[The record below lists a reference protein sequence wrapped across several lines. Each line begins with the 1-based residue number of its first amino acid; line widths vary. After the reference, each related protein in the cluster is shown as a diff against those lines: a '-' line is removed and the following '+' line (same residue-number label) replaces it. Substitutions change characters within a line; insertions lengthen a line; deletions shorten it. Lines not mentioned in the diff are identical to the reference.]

1 MDSVETEKEIL
12 RGLADAVIA
21 YDEEKTVE
29 LAKMALEKSIDP
41 SDAILKG
48 LAVGMEEVGRL
59 YEIQEYFVPELLLCA
74 DSMNAALD
82 VLKPHIKLETQLKP
96 FSVVIGTVEGDI
108 HEIGKNLVRIMYEA
122 AGWTVY
128 DIGADVKI
136 PRFLEEQKRTG
147 ADVVAISSLMT
158 TSMLAIPEVIKPIK
172 AYDPGITVMVGGA
185 PLTREMAMAYGA
197 DGFALN
203 CGTAVKETLEA
214 LGRVKGRP

>member
-1 MDSVETEKEIL
+1 MDSIETRSEIL
-12 RGLADAVIA
+12 RGLADAVVA

-29 LAKMALEKSIDP
+29 LAKMALEKDIDP

-59 YEIQEYFVPELLLCA
+59 YKTQEYFVPELLLCA

-82 VLKPHIKLETQLKP
+82 VLKPHIKVEEQVKP
-96 FSVVIGTVEGDI
+96 HSVVIGTVEGDI

-128 DIGADVKI
+128 DLGADVKI

-147 ADVVAISSLMT
+147 AEVVAISSLMT
-158 TSMLAIPEVIKPIK
+158 TSMLAIPEIIRTIK
-172 AYDPGITVMVGGA
+172 AFDPGITVMVGGA
-185 PLTREMAMAYGA
+185 PLSREAGDVLRGRRVCPELR
-197 DGFALN
+197 DGGEGDA
-203 CGTAVKETLEA
+203 
-214 LGRVKGRP
+214 RRPECVEG